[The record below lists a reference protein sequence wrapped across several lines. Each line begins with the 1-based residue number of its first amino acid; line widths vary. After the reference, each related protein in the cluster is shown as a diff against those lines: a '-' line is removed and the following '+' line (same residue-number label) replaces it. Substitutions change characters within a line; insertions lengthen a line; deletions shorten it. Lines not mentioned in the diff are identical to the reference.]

1 MNDAHP
7 YFTPNLSL
15 TACSCKSCASG
26 PADLSATGSGCGN
39 TSSPQ
44 DTEGESRDGTY
55 LLSLVVQVA
64 VAYVNIAMQQFG
76 GFVARSSRQ
85 VGV

>member
-1 MNDAHP
+1 MLIP
-7 YFTPNLSL
+7 TSL
-15 TACSCKSCASG
+15 PTCPSLRVRASHVHQDQ
-26 PADLSATGSGCGN
+26 PI
-39 TSSPQ
+39 SPQ
-44 DTEGESRDGTY
+44 QEVGVAIPLPLRILRGESRDGTY